1 MTTLRRAVLA
11 CAVVL
16 GAVAAASGD
25 AQDDAAKKLVGKW
38 TATLKVGEKEVPVT
52 LQFDKDGKFRL
63 SGKVDGKDIKREG
76 TYKLLSATRLE
87 ISIVSDGK
95 TKSEKSDFK
104 LTGDT
109 LELKS
114 EAGETEKFT
123 RAKPK

>member
-1 MTTLRRAVLA
+1 MNTLRRAVLA

-16 GAVAAASGD
+16 GAVAAARGD

-63 SGKVDGKDIKREG
+63 SGKVGGKDIKREG

-87 ISIVSDGK
+87 ISTVSDGK
-95 TKSEKSDFK
+95 TKTEKSDFK
-104 LTGDT
+104 LAGDT

-114 EAGETEKFT
+114 ESGETEKFT
-123 RAKPK
+123 RAK